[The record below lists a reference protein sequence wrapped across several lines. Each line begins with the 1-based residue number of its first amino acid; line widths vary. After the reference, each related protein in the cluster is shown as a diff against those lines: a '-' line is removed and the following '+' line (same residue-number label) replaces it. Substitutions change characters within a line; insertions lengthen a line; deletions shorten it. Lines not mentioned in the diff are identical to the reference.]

1 MGMSKDILEK
11 NIKKMLSI
19 IKPEGV
25 TMIDFEL
32 NPIKQNEYYLSL
44 IYVVPDDSP
53 YMKVNR
59 KEDPRHDWNRT
70 ILYSIRDYFNTR
82 VIINS
87 TNLTTESFYKQQKEK
102 IKQWQKN

>member
-82 VIINS
+82 VIIIHNS
-87 TNLTTESFYKQQKEK
+87 LTTESFYKQQKEK

>member
-1 MGMSKDILEK
+1 
-11 NIKKMLSI
+11 MLSI

-25 TMIDFEL
+25 SMIDFEL
-32 NPIKQNEYYLSL
+32 DPIQQNEYYLSL

-59 KEDPRHDWNRT
+59 KEDPRHDWNRM

-102 IKQWQKN
+102 IKQWQRN